1 MSIQGSNFKIEKRG
15 TVAIQMDQFPIME
28 VQQHIPAHKRVNT
41 LTLSD
46 REKISNSS
54 PIKSQLA
61 MHPKYKQNFNKEA
74 RRILNGEHNL
84 NESKIQPIQPKTE
97 IPLKNVIQMNKP
109 KLKAQRR
116 FKPKGRPKNSDLD
129 PQLIQGKV
137 SEEAEPQIQLIQ
149 TTRFS
154 LNNRKSSNQT
164 MLRAGVTQYS
174 NSNQKK
180 GMTRQPSLHLKQ
192 FNPDYARQQLLKH
205 PSTNH
210 LRHSSPT
217 KIAFG

>member
-1 MSIQGSNFKIEKRG
+1 MKQIIPLQKYGSRSSRLSSEYPMSIQGSNFKIEKRS
-15 TVAIQMDQFPIME
+15 TVAIQTDQFPIME
-28 VQQHIPAHKRVNT
+28 VQQHIPSHKRVNT

-84 NESKIQPIQPKTE
+84 NEAKIQPKTE

-129 PQLIQGKV
+129 PQMI
-137 SEEAEPQIQLIQ
+137 
-149 TTRFS
+149 
-154 LNNRKSSNQT
+154 
-164 MLRAGVTQYS
+164 
-174 NSNQKK
+174 
-180 GMTRQPSLHLKQ
+180 
-192 FNPDYARQQLLKH
+192 
-205 PSTNH
+205 
-210 LRHSSPT
+210 
-217 KIAFG
+217 